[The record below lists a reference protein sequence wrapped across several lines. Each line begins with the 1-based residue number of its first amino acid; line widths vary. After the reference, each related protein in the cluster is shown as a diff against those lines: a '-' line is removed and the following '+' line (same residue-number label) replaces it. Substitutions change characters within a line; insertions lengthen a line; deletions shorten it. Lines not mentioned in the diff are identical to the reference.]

1 MQRPSGSRFAKIIC
15 DHQDMTLLKE
25 QHGLLPAGSAP
36 KKEQGTRLKRSLDQ
50 GVIQNM
56 AVPPKFHKHAKRLAV
71 EAEKR
76 NGKESSVR
84 KHEARPHKTPREGSS
99 HGTLMS
105 NKPREHAILSYT
117 PVTWQ
122 QQSVISFPAEQHHSF
137 VRPKRYSSVI
147 VQNRAISG
155 PLLLQ
160 PQVPNVNKQDSVA
173 AALEWQRKLE
183 AAEALLALRDTPLP
197 PPNFASLQ
205 PLGNMPNSYLPEHG
219 PQGSDGEKGLQPRS
233 RHLPRSRAANSV
245 SLTGSLECM
254 SFFT

>member
-1 MQRPSGSRFAKIIC
+1 MQRPSGSR
-15 DHQDMTLLKE
+15 E

-137 VRPKRYSSVI
+137 VRPKR
-147 VQNRAISG
+147 
-155 PLLLQ
+155 
-160 PQVPNVNKQDSVA
+160 
-173 AALEWQRKLE
+173 
-183 AAEALLALRDTPLP
+183 
-197 PPNFASLQ
+197 
-205 PLGNMPNSYLPEHG
+205 
-219 PQGSDGEKGLQPRS
+219 
-233 RHLPRSRAANSV
+233 
-245 SLTGSLECM
+245 
-254 SFFT
+254 